1 VGRIIAGLG
10 NGANTAT
17 IPTWQSET
25 SMPNERGKLVCI
37 DCCILIFGIVI
48 SYWMDYGF
56 AKINGA
62 SQWYVPRFLSDRKCF
77 PVAFQALFA
86 LLLVL
91 LVLVLPESPR
101 WLIQK
106 GRVDEATRVLQRL
119 IGKEVSAEHE
129 RVVRLR
135 ETIAGCRGCRFPLSR
150 ALERG

>member
-1 VGRIIAGLG
+1 
-10 NGANTAT
+10 
-17 IPTWQSET
+17 
-25 SMPNERGKLVCI
+25 
-37 DCCILIFGIVI
+37 
-48 SYWMDYGF
+48 MDYGF

-135 ETIAGCRGCRFPLSR
+135 ETIEETVQAAEGADFRYRELLKGGKRKT
-150 ALERG
+150 